1 MGGERAAA
9 ATSLASNLLEVLF
22 RVLLRFPLP
31 AMDGEG
37 PKTSIGEAVKRPTEK
52 RDFEAVD
59 EARDGVRD
67 TGLER
72 DPEAVE
78 GMLRD

>member
-1 MGGERAAA
+1 
-9 ATSLASNLLEVLF
+9 VLF
-22 RVLLRFPLP
+22 RLPLEP
-31 AMDGEG
+31 TLDGEG
-37 PKTSIGEAVKRPTEK
+37 VKTSIGEAVKRPTEK

-59 EARDGVRD
+59 EAREGALD

-72 DPEAVE
+72 DPEAFE